1 MPAGLGCTA
10 GNTCPGQSDGPW
22 KGWEVQVLGLN
33 QGRGVR
39 DVAPLILCPAPA
51 LPPRCL
57 HCQQLKLPSCQQTIE
72 TYLGAWQSP
81 AKLHPGPASC
91 QGSLCLP
98 RLCSAARA
106 RLPFPSRL
114 LQAAISHTGRTR
126 VPSVLHVPAMPHTQG
141 HGSCPSQPA
150 KLSARNAMCT
160 TATWVSCPTVP
171 CAGCRSHGVHA
182 CCVWIASSVCTGCSL
197 LRVFG

>member
-1 MPAGLGCTA
+1 MWHRSSSAL
-10 GNTCPGQSDGPW
+10 
-22 KGWEVQVLGLN
+22 L
-33 QGRGVR
+33 
-39 DVAPLILCPAPA
+39 PAPA

-57 HCQQLKLPSCQQTIE
+57 HCQQTIE

-150 KLSARNAMCT
+150 KLSARNAMC
-160 TATWVSCPTVP
+160 VP
-171 CAGCRSHGVHA
+171 LPRGSHVPQCHVQVAGLMVFMHAVCGLLHLCALAVLCCMCLGEIA
-182 CCVWIASSVCTGCSL
+182 CCVCPLSTL
-197 LRVFG
+197 LRTQTRGSSWHVGVVSRRVLPP